1 MADQRYEYE
10 VEPLFISPDELRNE
24 RYTFEDALN
33 GRASD
38 GWVLDDTLRIDNS
51 SFLFVFRRPVDS

>member
-10 VEPLFISPDELRNE
+10 VEPMFVTPNELRDE
-24 RYTFEDALN
+24 RPKFEDTLN
-33 GRASD
+33 DRASD
-38 GWVLDDTLRIDNS
+38 GWTLDDTLRIDNS